1 MRSKKKLLNLLVVFL
16 LALSFI
22 MTPVLNGSFAETESV
37 VKKTRLNVETSAL
50 VFQTDFGVKNDAV
63 ASMKGVAFGVNPKLK
78 MFDLTHDIEP
88 YNIWEGAY
96 WLSGVAEYWPE
107 GTVFVSVIDPG
118 VGTDRKS
125 VVLKTETGQYFVT
138 PDNGTL
144 TLVAEKYGIEEVRE
158 IDEAVNRLKDSEK
171 SYTFHGRDVYAYTG
185 ARLASGAITFEEVGK
200 ELQKEVVTI
209 EYQKPE
215 IRENAI
221 HGIMTVIDQ
230 PYGNMWT
237 SIPRE
242 LFDEYGVKVGDELT
256 VRITHEDQIVYEKK
270 IPYVNTFGDVEE
282 GKDLIYMNSELKAAF
297 AINMGN
303 FSEEYGV
310 YSGFEWV
317 LSISK

>member
-1 MRSKKKLLNLLVVFL
+1 MNKKLRYLLIVFL
-16 LALSFI
+16 LSASFI
-22 MTPVLNGSFAETESV
+22 ITPLLNESFAETQLA
-37 VKKTRLNVETSAL
+37 VKETRLNVEKSAL
-50 VFQTDFGVKNDAV
+50 VFQSDFGVKNDAV
-63 ASMKGVAFGVNPKLK
+63 ASMKGVAFGVNPSLK
-78 MFDLTHDIEP
+78 MFDLTHEIEP

-107 GTVFVSVIDPG
+107 GTVFVSIIDPG

-125 VVLKTETGQYFVT
+125 VVLKTKTGQYFVT

-185 ARLASGAITFEEVGK
+185 ARLASGTITFEEVGQ
-200 ELQKEVVTI
+200 ELPKEVVTI
-209 EYQKPE
+209 DYQRPE
-215 IRENAI
+215 IRDNAM

-230 PYGNMWT
+230 PYGNLWT

-242 LFDEYGVKVGDELT
+242 LFEEYGVKVGDELT
-256 VRITHEDQIVYEKK
+256 VRITHEDRVVYDKK
-270 IPYVNTFGDVEE
+270 IPYVNTFGDIEE

-317 LSISK
+317 VSISK